1 MKKIFLTII
10 FFLAAV
16 SIYAR
21 DYSHPVGYYKLQS
34 NHSITTTLLGLEYSF
49 EGVVAD
55 RWTLI
60 GRAGLVPTG
69 FAAYCSP
76 DATGFEGYMG
86 LGASFEARY
95 YSSIKRRTEMGK
107 DTYNNSSDFI
117 SIRLRANTY
126 DDGPEVSI
134 TPAYGFRRAIG
145 KHWVQEFTL
154 GFRLGVNSDSGFF
167 APHAQY
173 RIGFVF

>member
-21 DYSHPVGYYKLQS
+21 DYSHPVGYYRLQS

-107 DTYNNSSDFI
+107 DTYNNSSDFYIHKAQSQYIRWRAGSKHHSGIRI
-117 SIRLRANTY
+117 SQSNRKA
-126 DDGPEVSI
+126 
-134 TPAYGFRRAIG
+134 
-145 KHWVQEFTL
+145 L
-154 GFRLGVNSDSGFF
+154 GTGIHPWLPSGSE
-167 APHAQY
+167 Q
-173 RIGFVF
+173 

>member
-1 MKKIFLTII
+1 MALSLTVLS
-10 FFLAAV
+10 LA
-16 SIYAR
+16 AR
-21 DYSHPVGYYKLQS
+21 DYSHPVGYYRLQS

-49 EGVVAD
+49 EGRIAD

-69 FAAYCSP
+69 FNVYSYP
-76 DATGFEGYMG
+76 DAAGFEGNMG

-95 YSSIKRRTEMGK
+95 YSSIKRRTERGK
-107 DTYNNSSDFI
+107 STYLNSSDFI

-126 DDGPEVSI
+126 DGGPEVSI
-134 TPAYGFRRAIG
+134 TPAYGFRRALG

-154 GFRLGVNSDSGFF
+154 GFRMGVNNDSGFF

>member
-1 MKKIFLTII
+1 MTICLVALT
-10 FFLAAV
+10 A
-16 SIYAR
+16 SAR
-21 DYSHPVGYYKLQS
+21 DYSHPVGYYRLQS

-49 EGVVAD
+49 EGRVAD

-60 GRAGLVPTG
+60 GRAGLVPYYFMLYTNSFESG
-69 FAAYCSP
+69 FN
-76 DATGFEGYMG
+76 GNMG
-86 LGASFEARY
+86 IGGSFEARY

-107 DTYNNSSDFI
+107 STYLNSSDFI
-117 SIRLRANTY
+117 SIRLRANTAN
-126 DDGPEVSI
+126 GTEVSL
-134 TPAYGFRRAIG
+134 TPAYGFRRAMG

-154 GFRLGVNSDSGFF
+154 GIRFGIMSDDYFF

>member
-1 MKKIFLTII
+1 MKKLLITITLIFVA
-10 FFLAAV
+10 LAA
-16 SIYAR
+16 SAR
-21 DYSHPVGYYKLQS
+21 DYSHPVGYYRLQS

-69 FAAYCSP
+69 FDVYSYP
-76 DATGFEGYMG
+76 ESTGFNGYMG
-86 LGASFEARY
+86 FGASFEARY
-95 YSSIKRRTEMGK
+95 YSSIKRRTQMGK

-117 SIRLRANTY
+117 SLRLRANTL

-154 GFRLGVNSDSGFF
+154 GFRLGITDGGGFF

>member
-1 MKKIFLTII
+1 M
-10 FFLAAV
+10 
-16 SIYAR
+16 
-21 DYSHPVGYYKLQS
+21 
-34 NHSITTTLLGLEYSF
+34 
-49 EGVVAD
+49 AD

-107 DTYNNSSDFI
+107 STYLNSSDFI
-117 SIRLRANTY
+117 PIRLRANTAY
-126 DDGPEVSI
+126 GTEVSL

-145 KHWVQEFTL
+145 KHWIQEFTL
-154 GFRLGVNSDSGFF
+154 GIRFGIMNDEYFF

>member
-1 MKKIFLTII
+1 MKRTII
-10 FFLAAV
+10 AIAFCLAAFAA
-16 SIYAR
+16 SAR

-34 NHSITTTLLGLEYSF
+34 NHSITTTLLGLEYSY
-49 EGVVAD
+49 EGRIAD

-60 GRAGLVPTG
+60 GRVGLVPTG
-69 FAAYCSP
+69 FALECYP
-76 DATGFEGYMG
+76 QLTGFEGYMG
-86 LGASFEARY
+86 IGGSFEARY
-95 YSSIKRRTEMGK
+95 YSSIKRRTERGK
-107 DTYNNSSDFI
+107 STYLNSSDFI
-117 SIRLRANTY
+117 SLRLRANTY
-126 DDGPEVSI
+126 DGGPEVSI

-154 GFRLGVNSDSGFF
+154 GFRVGVNEDGGFF

>member
-21 DYSHPVGYYKLQS
+21 DYSHPVGYYRLQS

-60 GRAGLVPTG
+60 GR
-69 FAAYCSP
+69 
-76 DATGFEGYMG
+76 D
-86 LGASFEARY
+86 
-95 YSSIKRRTEMGK
+95 IGK
-107 DTYNNSSDFI
+107 IHFRKFSDCFNSDF
-117 SIRLRANTY
+117 L
-126 DDGPEVSI
+126 
-134 TPAYGFRRAIG
+134 FR
-145 KHWVQEFTL
+145 
-154 GFRLGVNSDSGFF
+154 
-167 APHAQY
+167 
-173 RIGFVF
+173 